1 MKNLTINWLA
11 VLVCAVMAQI
21 IGIVWYV
28 IVFNTQWM
36 SLNGFTMEAIKD
48 RASNTPYLISFI
60 ASLIQA
66 FVLAWL
72 FTKLKVENV
81 KDGLMY
87 GLVIGFGFIVLNFLT
102 LNMFSFRPIA
112 LALIDAG
119 NDTLAVG
126 VFGAILGYWKK
137 YA

>member
-11 VLVCAVMAQI
+11 VLVCAVVAQI
-21 IGIVWYV
+21 IGIVWYG

-36 SLNGFTMEAIKD
+36 SLNGFTMETIKD

-126 VFGAILGYWKK
+126 AFGAILGYWKK